1 MNRTMSKMALRL
13 HEKLTGRRILER
25 LEELNRTQWLSGD
38 ELLALQ
44 QSKLQRVV
52 EYAYRHVPYY
62 RRTFQLAGFE
72 PEDLRRDPSSF
83 AKLPTLSKDIIR
95 ENWQDMMTTEPK
107 RRESLT
113 EHATSGSTGHPLVFM
128 EDSDF
133 RDYSTADIQRHL
145 GWAGW
150 DFGTLHAYMWGLPI
164 KQSISQSLRARLINL
179 TWNRFIT
186 NAFATTEA
194 SMAAFAEQMLRRKPR
209 ILMSYATSIHR
220 FAQFVSSRNLDIPL
234 DAVFSSAEILLPH
247 VRTLIEETF
256 HCRVFNRY
264 GSLELGGIGCECQG
278 HTGLHLS
285 MESNYLEI
293 LLDGRSA
300 APGETGDVV
309 VTNLNNLGM
318 PFIRYLIGDAG
329 AWYTGGKC
337 PCGRASQM
345 LNPPEGRKMEL
356 FKMRDG
362 RIVLAAFGG
371 APFRCLADPSI
382 KQFQVVQKSLDD
394 MLVRLVPETQISQQ
408 LLDKITESVKL
419 TFGDNVT
426 VEFELSR
433 EITPL
438 PSGKHSY
445 AVSELR

>member
-1 MNRTMSKMALRL
+1 MNGKMSKMALRL

-52 EYAYRHVPYY
+52 AYAYHHVPYY

-72 PEDLRRDPSSF
+72 PEDLRRDPASF
-83 AKLPTLSKDIIR
+83 AKLPTLTKEIIR

-107 RRESLT
+107 RRQSLT
-113 EHATSGSTGHPLVFM
+113 QQATSGSTGHPLVFM
-128 EDSDF
+128 EDGDF

-150 DFGTLHAYMWGLPI
+150 DFGTLHAYMWGLPM
-164 KQSISQSLRARLINL
+164 KQPITQSLRTRLINL

-186 NAFATTEA
+186 DAFVTTEA
-194 SMAAFAEQMLRRKPR
+194 SMAAFAKELLRRRPR

-220 FAQFVSSRNLDIPL
+220 FAQFVTSSNLDIPL
-234 DAVFSSAEILLPH
+234 DAVFTSAEILLPQ
-247 VRTLIEETF
+247 VRTLIEKTF
-256 HCRVFNRY
+256 QCRVFNRY
-264 GSLELGGIGCECQG
+264 GTLELGGIGCECQG

-293 LLDGRSA
+293 IRDERYAGT
-300 APGETGDVV
+300 GETGDVV

-318 PFIRYLIGDAG
+318 PFIRYMIGDAG
-329 AWYTGGKC
+329 AWHSGGKC

-356 FKMRDG
+356 FKTRDG

-371 APFRCLADPSI
+371 APFRCLANPCI

-408 LLDKITESVKL
+408 VLDSITESVKQ

-426 VEFELSR
+426 VQFELSR
-433 EITPL
+433 EIAPL

-445 AVSELR
+445 AVSELG